1 MDTLIVKGKYKVI
14 RILRTEEHYAACE
27 AVDISDPGNGKVIL
41 NIYDGEL
48 IKPYIGYIEGLR
60 HCADYIEMFL
70 SDESAVAAFRYTE
83 GKNIDTVFFMGHK
96 VPALECFECA
106 DRLIEKA
113 IAVSDYSPNVS
124 CPLLMTDQ
132 LLYEK
137 NQKDFKFL
145 YMIVPLPEMNERE
158 LCLLLED
165 QLKKIL
171 VIRYDTP
178 LQMRRFVRKMEGA
191 SFETVIRLSSV
202 WHAERTQI
210 REEIEALSEKG
221 FLARIF
227 DIIRIN
233 FRDFIEKR
241 KNAKRKVE
249 AK

>member
-1 MDTLIVKGKYKVI
+1 MNTLIVKGKYKVI
-14 RILRTEEHYAACE
+14 RVLRTEEHYAACE

-60 HCADYIEMFL
+60 HCAEYIEMFL

-113 IAVSDYSPNVS
+113 IAISDYPSNVS

-145 YMIVPLPEMNERE
+145 YMIVPLSEMNERE

-171 VIRYDTP
+171 AIRYDTP
-178 LQMRRFVRKMEGA
+178 LKLRRFVREMEGT
-191 SFETVIRLSSV
+191 SFETVIRLSSF
-202 WHAERTQI
+202 WHAERAEI
-210 REEIEALSEKG
+210 REEIEDFSNKG

-227 DIIRIN
+227 GIIRIN

-241 KNAKRKVE
+241 KNSKRKVE

>member
-1 MDTLIVKGKYKVI
+1 MNTLIVKGKYKVI

-60 HCADYIEMFL
+60 HCAEYIEMFL

-113 IAVSDYSPNVS
+113 IAISDYPSNVS

-145 YMIVPLPEMNERE
+145 YMIVPLSEMNERE

-171 VIRYDTP
+171 AIRYDTP
-178 LQMRRFVRKMEGA
+178 LKLRRFVREMEGT
-191 SFETVIRLSSV
+191 SFETVIRLSSF
-202 WHAERTQI
+202 WHAERAEI
-210 REEIEALSEKG
+210 REEIEDFSNKG
-221 FLARIF
+221 FLARTF
-227 DIIRIN
+227 GIIRIN

-241 KNAKRKVE
+241 KNSNRKVE

>member
-1 MDTLIVKGKYKVI
+1 MNTLIVKGKYKVI

-60 HCADYIEMFL
+60 HCAEYIEMFL

-113 IAVSDYSPNVS
+113 IAISDYPSNVS

-145 YMIVPLPEMNERE
+145 YMIVPLSEMNERE

-171 VIRYDTP
+171 AIRYDTP
-178 LQMRRFVRKMEGA
+178 LKLRRFVREMEGT
-191 SFETVIRLSSV
+191 SFETVIRLSSF
-202 WHAERTQI
+202 WHAERAEI
-210 REEIEALSEKG
+210 REEIEDFSNKG

-227 DIIRIN
+227 GIIRIN

-241 KNAKRKVE
+241 KKSKRKVE